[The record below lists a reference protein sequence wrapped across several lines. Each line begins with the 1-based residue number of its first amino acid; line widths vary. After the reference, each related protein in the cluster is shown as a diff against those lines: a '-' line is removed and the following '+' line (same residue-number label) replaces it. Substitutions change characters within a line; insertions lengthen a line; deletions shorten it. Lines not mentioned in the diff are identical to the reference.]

1 MIHWYSRLDHSAIQP
16 TLLIISPTLY
26 FLKAHAIVKL
36 LESFDWNYVSVIH
49 SDSEYGETGYES
61 IRRAVSK
68 SGKICLAEPIVL
80 HNQVRTVELTMNHI
94 AKS

>member
-1 MIHWYSRLDHSAIQP
+1 M
-16 TLLIISPTLY
+16 
-26 FLKAHAIVKL
+26 
-36 LESFDWNYVSVIH
+36 SVIH

-80 HNQVRTVELTMNHI
+80 HNQVRAVEFTMNHI